1 MEVIRPTI
9 VSPRIGG
16 LFLVVAL
23 LAAACSSGSAT
34 TAPTAAPPT
43 QAPAT
48 TAPSSGG
55 GGAAGSAVTIKDFSF
70 DPATLT
76 AKVGQEITWTN
87 QGNASHTVTFDS
99 GGVDSGT
106 LASGKTFKHTFAA
119 AGSFTYHCNFHSSMT
134 GTITVTQ

>member
-1 MEVIRPTI
+1 MTRPAI
-9 VSPRIGG
+9 ASPRIGG

-23 LAAACSSGSAT
+23 LAAACSSGTAT

-43 QAPAT
+43 QAPAA
-48 TAPSSGG
+48 TAASPAGG

-87 QGNASHTVTFDS
+87 QGNASHTVTFDA
-99 GGVDSGT
+99 GGPDSGT
-106 LASGKTFKHTFAA
+106 LASGATFKHTFDA